1 MNGRR
6 VKVADVSLFKPS
18 CVFFFEQT
26 TVSVFNR
33 NEASSSELDDC
44 IEVEKLNQD
53 IFKLRNEKQ
62 MNALAREQG
71 ASFHYRFWGSI

>member
-1 MNGRR
+1 MNGIR

-44 IEVEKLNQD
+44 IE
-53 IFKLRNEKQ
+53 
-62 MNALAREQG
+62 
-71 ASFHYRFWGSI
+71 